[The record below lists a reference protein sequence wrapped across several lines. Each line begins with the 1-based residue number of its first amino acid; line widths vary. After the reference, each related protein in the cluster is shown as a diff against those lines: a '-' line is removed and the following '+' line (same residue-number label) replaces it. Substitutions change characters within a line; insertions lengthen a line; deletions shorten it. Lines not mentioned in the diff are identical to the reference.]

1 MPPPRLSRHLR
12 PCHPPGTANQV
23 RCAHKTARVTFLTDG
38 DDFPP
43 RSYAKSDDGD
53 SNTPHDTSD
62 RTTDASTQHSSWWG
76 AALSSIASFGFKT
89 ASARSN
95 APTPETPAT
104 STSQASQEKRGNT
117 GQEAQEVKP
126 GLIRKTKN
134 SPERHL
140 RQQQRLAARLERL
153 KKENA
158 ENNDHSALAVRKLN
172 RKEERRIA
180 ARLEQIGEE
189 NVEKDCSS
197 SPPIRKLVTNV
208 DTRRLRQLQSTS
220 PGEEERRRSSATSGG
235 SMQIR
240 GTPSTA
246 TTFQGHDGAV
256 VREPAAFQR
265 DDNPTI
271 QQQLQQLFEQVRSL
285 QATLEGKLAA
295 EQPPSTS
302 AAGRTISTT
311 ESDMSHKTNQQAE
324 SETRPSIRKILGP
337 EPLRPTQ
344 KPVAAA
350 ITDSQASREA
360 TKSRSG
366 RKPFAARTTYE
377 QIYSEARSAY
387 RSSTD
392 QLGKAAVALVDL
404 PPRAVA
410 PISSLVLQRFRALE
424 LEREAK
430 LDKEVFNI
438 AKRYKRA
445 LKSLADG
452 LTQLPNAD
460 FVAPHVIVFGAAAT
474 PRLIDNS
481 GNMVSTLLP
490 GYRTDRS
497 LQAAAKGYQTSTGAL
512 VKLANEFE
520 DMRSHAISPIL
531 TRVRNRLREIA
542 ELGKLERD
550 SDIAR
555 ILGFYKHWRVLYAEV
570 KYSPT
575 VIKQPAVMLRLK
587 TADANS
593 RFNRLIKEAHA
604 LAKEISLITPSSP
617 RMRIHRETTTVS
629 RRLELDTD
637 RPKVPGDKVLRSDKR
652 RPQARVQAADAAN
665 VTVSKRIHI
674 AERNKDSE
682 ASDPVAD
689 AVKTIDSME
698 LYGADK
704 KNDGQRLTRQIHTQ
718 SRSMKSSDGFKVY
731 NEDGGNSTVKA
742 REPSGSKDKMPPK
755 PSPEAK
761 SPSVT
766 AAKLPPAPAP
776 RNDGLSEQ
784 SLLEEL
790 FPEATSTPQPPHP
803 EKRDQYPKLELP
815 DSTPIIRRE
824 LVDGPRSAKEHVVD
838 SFRSKGEQITVLQ
851 LTNCSTELTEAD
863 FRRLIPKGKHIE
875 AWRRDGEFSKIIPG
889 RDPLSLERMPFYY
902 ILFKDAES
910 ALTYQKNVS
919 RLHKLSAL
927 HQPANIFSAI
937 PPPKG
942 FLEDG
947 EDITALV
954 QSYNLLPTH
963 HPLSLNVLMQPYNP
977 ALRALI
983 ERGGYQPVAPNTASD
998 GTRVWKVLLQIEG
1011 YEPTPSDLLKILS
1024 RDAYKHGMSL
1034 PLRNESHT
1042 SIHRLRD
1049 IINLK
1054 TSVKPIS
1061 SASPRAYGT
1070 FSHLN
1075 PDETTY
1081 DDPAIQSMLAGAEE
1095 DNANALNQLVMNRVY
1110 NRWVLDFE
1118 TEDEARRWCFRWHRR
1133 VLPELSHGKGSWREG
1148 EEVRVCNTE
1157 VLW

>member
-38 DDFPP
+38 DDSPL
-43 RSYAKSDDGD
+43 RSHARTDDGD
-53 SNTPHDTSD
+53 SNIPHDASD
-62 RTTDASTQHSSWWG
+62 RTTDASTQKSSWWS
-76 AALSSIASFGFKT
+76 AAISSLASFGFKA
-89 ASARSN
+89 ASTRSN
-95 APTPETPAT
+95 APMPEMPAT
-104 STSQASQEKRGNT
+104 STSRASEDKRGASGEEAHDTSPGMARERYKSPSKRLREQKRFESGEKKEQERLASPLQQISGGKRGT
-117 GQEAQEVKP
+117 GEELQDTSP
-126 GLIRKTKN
+126 GLIRKTN
-134 SPERHL
+134 GSPEKRL
-140 RQQQRLAARLERL
+140 REQQRLAARLQQISEG
-153 KKENA
+153 NA
-158 ENNDHSALAVRKLN
+158 ENTGH
-172 RKEERRIA
+172 
-180 ARLEQIGEE
+180 
-189 NVEKDCSS
+189 S
-197 SPPIRKLVTNV
+197 SPPIRKLVTKDMESHRV
-208 DTRRLRQLQSTS
+208 FVRLQTTNAEKRRQL
-220 PGEEERRRSSATSGG
+220 SATGG
-235 SMQIR
+235 SMQLP
-240 GTPSTA
+240 GTPSR
-246 TTFQGHDGAV
+246 DGAV
-256 VREPAAFQR
+256 VQEPVVFQR
-265 DDNPTI
+265 DDNATI

-285 QATLEGKLAA
+285 QAKLEGKFSA
-295 EQPPSTS
+295 EQPSSTS
-302 AAGRTISTT
+302 AAGRGPSNA
-311 ESDMSHKTNQQAE
+311 ESDMSQKT
-324 SETRPSIRKILGP
+324 
-337 EPLRPTQ
+337 

-350 ITDSQASREA
+350 TTDSQASYEA
-360 TKSRSG
+360 TKSSSRS
-366 RKPFAARTTYE
+366 KPLAARTRTYA

-387 RSSTD
+387 RSSTN
-392 QLGKAAVALVDL
+392 QLGKAAKALVDL

-424 LEREAK
+424 LERETM
-430 LDKEVFNI
+430 LDREVSKI
-438 AKRYKRA
+438 AMRYGRA

-452 LTQLPNAD
+452 LTQLPNAV
-460 FVAPHVIVFGAAAT
+460 FVAPHVIMSGTTAT
-474 PRLIDNS
+474 PLLIDNS

-497 LQAAAKGYQTSTGAL
+497 LQAAAKGYHMSTRAL
-512 VKLANEFE
+512 VNLANELE
-520 DMRSHAISPIL
+520 NMRSPAISPIR
-531 TRVRNRLREIA
+531 THIRNRLREIA
-542 ELGKLERD
+542 ELAKLESD
-550 SDIAR
+550 SDIAG
-555 ILGFYKHWRVLYAEV
+555 IMGSYKYWKMLYAEA

-587 TADANS
+587 IADVYARSNKI
-593 RFNRLIKEAHA
+593 NREMSL
-604 LAKEISLITPSSP
+604 LGKEISLITPASP
-617 RMRIHRETTTVS
+617 RMRISREMTRRVKLETVN
-629 RRLELDTD
+629 TQ
-637 RPKVPGDKVLRSDKR
+637 VPGDKVLRSDKT
-652 RPQARVQAADAAN
+652 RPQARVQAANSKKRHSAERKNNGQASDRAADAA
-665 VTVSKRIHI
+665 
-674 AERNKDSE
+674 
-682 ASDPVAD
+682 
-689 AVKTIDSME
+689 KTTDNME
-698 LYGADK
+698 SYSLDK
-704 KNDGQRLTRQIHTQ
+704 KNDGQRLTRQIHTH
-718 SRSMKSSDGFKVY
+718 SRSMKSSDDFKVN
-731 NEDGGNSTVKA
+731 NEDGDHSTAKA
-742 REPSGSKDKMPPK
+742 RKPSGSKEKMPSK
-755 PSPEAK
+755 PSSGAK

-766 AAKLPPAPAP
+766 AAKLSPAPAP
-776 RNDGLSEQ
+776 RNDELSEQ

-790 FPEATSTPQPPHP
+790 FPEATSSSPPPHP

-824 LVDGPRSAKEHVVD
+824 LVDGPRTPKEKVVD
-838 SFRSKGEQITVLQ
+838 SFRSKGEQITILQ

-875 AWRRDGEFSKIIPG
+875 AWRRDGDFYKIIPG

-910 ALTYQKNVS
+910 ALAYQKNVS

-954 QSYNLLPTH
+954 QSYNLLPIH
-963 HPLSLNVLMQPYNP
+963 HSLSLNILMQPYNP

-983 ERGGYQPVAPNTASD
+983 ERGGYQPIAPSTASD
-998 GTRVWKVLLQIEG
+998 GMRVWKVLLQIEG
-1011 YEPTPSDLLKILS
+1011 YEPTPSDLFKILS
-1024 RDAYKHGMSL
+1024 RDAYKNGMSL
-1034 PLRNESHT
+1034 PLRNESHA

-1070 FSHLN
+1070 FSHPN

-1081 DDPAIQSMLAGAEE
+1081 EDPVIQSMLAGAEE

-1118 TEDEARRWCFRWHRR
+1118 TEDEARRWCLRWHRR
-1133 VLPELSHGKGSWREG
+1133 VLPELAHGKGGWREG